1 MRPSSAR
8 EDVGLLDGFEA
19 DAEVETP
26 RCWVVRFEADLDA
39 HCAGLGKQ
47 VDTGGEYVAGKSSSL
62 VIVFGAH
69 GFDETSGGL
78 GVVPEQTVRCVVV
91 VAVENEQIEVGA
103 IERCLEET
111 LLDVGSAPFDHVMR
125 PQHRVE
131 ATGQPIVVVQ
141 RTDLWSSVCSQ
152 PRLDQPVFLDREA
165 MAEQH
170 LTHNVIGTVDLE
182 FDGFKPGLTGMGKP
196 ALDDMCNPV
205 GSCVGH
211 EDRVESD
218 PVAPVGCDH
227 RSFGATELIE
237 PEELTEIVG

>member
-1 MRPSSAR
+1 MTRCR
-8 EDVGLLDGFEA
+8 VVGFE
-19 DAEVETP
+19 D
-26 RCWVVRFEADLDA
+26 DLDA

-47 VDTGGEYVAGKSSSL
+47 VDAGGEYVAGKSSSL

-69 GFDETSGGL
+69 GFDETRGGL

-111 LLDVGSAPFDHVMR
+111 LLDVGSTPFDHVMR
-125 PQHRVE
+125 TQHRVE
-131 ATGQPIVVVQ
+131 ATEQLIVVMQ
-141 RTDLWSSVCSQ
+141 WADRWPGVCSQ
-152 PRLDQPVFLDREA
+152 PTLDQPVFLDGEA

-170 LTHNVIGTVDLE
+170 LTQNVIGTVDLE
-182 FDGFKPGLTGMGKP
+182 FDGFKPGRTGVSKP
-196 ALDDMCNPV
+196 TLDDMCNPI

-211 EDRVESD
+211 DDRVESY

-227 RSFGATELIE
+227 CGFWATEVIE